1 MTCVRAGVVLSG
13 LLLCAASG
21 YAQGGPVWE
30 KSYSVGAQ
38 PTVSLEVSDSNLEIH
53 PCGECRTVHIRVEM
67 EEAKLSDY
75 RLEEG
80 QSGNSVH
87 FLMKEKPH
95 AGFHIGW
102 HSGSVKVVVETP
114 ANLTLEARTSDGG
127 LRAGGLHGD
136 LTLDSSDGSQDLE
149 DLSGNLKVR
158 TRDGGVHL
166 RGGRG
171 TLEARGS
178 DGSQEI
184 SGAFDSLQ
192 VESSDGSL
200 SVELLPGT
208 KLHAASRIE
217 TRDGSL
223 AVHVPRDLAAEFDVE
238 TRDGRIS
245 SDLPLTMNGYNSK
258 GGDKHGLRG
267 TMNGGGPLLAI
278 QSSDGG
284 VRLGMD

>member
-1 MTCVRAGVVLSG
+1 MKSVRAGVVLSG
-13 LLLCAASG
+13 LLVCAASG
-21 YAQGGPVWE
+21 FAQERPVWE
-30 KSYSVGAQ
+30 KSYPVSAQ
-38 PTVSLEVSDSNLEIH
+38 PTVNLEVSDSNLEIH
-53 PCGECRTVHIRVEM
+53 SCGGCGTVHIRVEM

-87 FLMKEKPH
+87 FSLKEKAH
-95 AGFHIGW
+95 AGIRINW

-127 LRAGGLHGD
+127 LRADGLHGD
-136 LTLDSSDGSQDLE
+136 LSLDSSDGRQDLA
-149 DLSGNLKVR
+149 DLSGKLKVQ
-158 TRDGGVHL
+158 TRDGGVRL

-171 TLEARGS
+171 TLEARGV
-178 DGSQEI
+178 DGSQDL
-184 SGAFDSLQ
+184 SGAFDALQ
-192 VESSDGSL
+192 VSSSDGSL

-208 KLHAASRIE
+208 RLQASSRIE

-223 AVHVPRDLAAEFDVE
+223 TVHVPRDLAAEFDVA

-245 SDLPLTMNGYNSK
+245 SDLPLTMNGYNSH
-258 GGDKHGLRG
+258 GGDRHELRG

-278 QSSDGG
+278 QSSDGS
-284 VRLGMD
+284 VRLTAN